1 MDYTQ
6 SANKV
11 TVFLSPGTSNSARRP
26 ILKTVTLFADSL
38 RSEMADGLLGFKN
51 LTRLEVIKTMARVFK
66 RLYRDGSG
74 EVTGFAWC
82 ADYWIGKKR
91 VSRSFG
97 KDRKQVELYASEIK
111 RKRMN
116 GELEAI
122 PARVP
127 VSEFIELY
135 LERSKAD
142 KASHTYRVDVSRL
155 RTFRAFLN
163 SEGIVYLKDI
173 NWNVMEDFKT
183 FLLEDES
190 RHRSPQTFNHYLTL
204 ITTML
209 NRAVMWKK
217 LGKNPLA
224 GFKKMKAR
232 ATRQIRYFDDLEIVR
247 ILNVADEHME
257 RFIKVLLHTGLRR
270 SELVYLGWDDVK
282 FDDELIHIQAKPE
295 CGFHT
300 KSDKPRSI
308 PINSELREIL
318 NDLPVRGRFV
328 FDNGKDKPLF
338 CPDYYSEQFRKI
350 LKKAGIQDGS
360 LHTLRHTF
368 VSRLVMA
375 GADLTTV
382 KELAGHA
389 DLKTTMRYAHLS
401 PDHKA
406 KTVELLCT
414 GALTDAKHKRS
425 DMDFGSPS
433 RNSLGYNSG
442 GRI

>member
-1 MDYTQ
+1 
-6 SANKV
+6 
-11 TVFLSPGTSNSARRP
+11 
-26 ILKTVTLFADSL
+26 
-38 RSEMADGLLGFKN
+38 
-51 LTRLEVIKTMARVFK
+51 MARVFK
-66 RLYRDGSG
+66 RLYKNRSG
-74 EVTGFAWC
+74 KTTGFAWC
-82 ADYWIGKKR
+82 VEYWVDKKP
-91 VSRSFG
+91 VSRTFG
-97 KDRKQVELYASEIK
+97 RNKKQAELYASEMK
-111 RKRMN
+111 RRRMN
-116 GELEAI
+116 GELELI
-122 PARVP
+122 PAKVP
-127 VSEFIELY
+127 VAVFIQLY

-142 KASHTYRVDVSRL
+142 KASHTYRVDTSRL
-155 RTFRAFLN
+155 HTFKEFLDTK
-163 SEGIVYLKDI
+163 GILYLRDI
-173 NWNVMEDFKT
+173 NWNVMEDFKR
-183 FLLEDES
+183 FLLEDS
-190 RHRSPQTFNHYLTL
+190 RRHRSPQTFNHYLGL

-217 LGKNPLA
+217 LAKNPIT

-232 ATRQIRYFDDLEIVR
+232 SSWQVRYFDDLEIVR

-282 FDDELIHIQAKPE
+282 LEDELIHIQAKPE

-308 PINSELREIL
+308 PINSELRGIL
-318 NDLPVRGRFV
+318 NGLPVRGRFV

-338 CPDYYSEQFRKI
+338 CADYYSEQFRKI
-350 LKKAGIQDGS
+350 LKKAGIKDGS

-414 GALTDAKHKRS
+414 GALTDAKPMRS